1 MIHLT
6 NLNSVR
12 RETTHAGDPVVNSA
26 EDVAVEGDDVSVGD
40 PEVQIEIVDPVAL
53 VGQASKDSTRNS
65 VELSEQVS
73 DLRLG
78 GHYGVS
84 AAMGSSN
91 KGDDSKQIKL
101 SETSVIDSDR

>member
-12 RETTHAGDPVVNSA
+12 RETTHAGDPVANSVD
-26 EDVAVEGDDVSVGD
+26 DVAVDGDDISVGD
-40 PEVQIEIVDPVAL
+40 PDVQIEIVDPVAL
-53 VGQASKDSTRNS
+53 VGQISKDSTRNS

-78 GHYGVS
+78 YGVS

-91 KGDDSKQIKL
+91 
-101 SETSVIDSDR
+101 